1 VLPTD
6 SFAVLRNALLAALR
20 SADADRFRA
29 LVDTYGA
36 AMHRIA
42 LTFVRSSA
50 VADEV
55 AQEARRGELRSL
67 DRFEGS
73 PRQQRPYAPEP
84 YQAAGGQ
91 TPASKGPSASARRAS
106 GVLRR
111 MEGSLPHQAMA
122 FGFAPETRDPLA
134 RN

>member
-1 VLPTD
+1 M
-6 SFAVLRNALLAALR
+6 R
-20 SADADRFRA
+20 RFIRLKA
-29 LVDTYGA
+29 SPRRETFTGTFLIQRREVV
-36 AMHRIA
+36 AMHTVA

-50 VADEV
+50 VADDV
-55 AQEARRGELRSL
+55 AQEARRDALRSL

-84 YQAAGGQ
+84 HRSATGK
-91 TPASKGPSASARRAS
+91 TPVSKSPGASARQAN

-111 MEGSLPHQAMA
+111 TDGSLPHQAMA
-122 FGFAPETRDPLA
+122 LGFAAETRDPLA

>member
-1 VLPTD
+1 
-6 SFAVLRNALLAALR
+6 
-20 SADADRFRA
+20 
-29 LVDTYGA
+29 
-36 AMHRIA
+36 MHTVA

-55 AQEARRGELRSL
+55 AQEARRGALRSL

-84 YQAAGGQ
+84 RRCATGQ
-91 TPASKGPSASARRAS
+91 TPVSKSPGVSARQAN

-111 MEGSLPHQAMA
+111 TDGSLPHQAMT
-122 FGFAPETRDPLA
+122 FGFAAKTLGTLA
-134 RN
+134 RK